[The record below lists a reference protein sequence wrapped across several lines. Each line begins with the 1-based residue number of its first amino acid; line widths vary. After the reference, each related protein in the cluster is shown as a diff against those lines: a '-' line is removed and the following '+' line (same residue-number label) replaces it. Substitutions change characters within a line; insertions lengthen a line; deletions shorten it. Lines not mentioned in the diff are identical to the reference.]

1 MKYKYIFDIKDIE
14 KLDFSPQ
21 VAIIF
26 YTKDSFALVKKVYDR
41 LAIEYPNIKCIG
53 SETFDISY
61 IKYKIYQIRYYKYIV
76 ILYEDSFENISICR
90 ESEIDNILLHNYHKE
105 KSYIALSAI
114 SPDKTESTIS
124 NLNLNHI
131 YGMRSTDTI
140 FYQGEF
146 IKDSFLIANFI
157 DNRIEGLSINEFD
170 TIKLDIKI
178 TKATKNI
185 IEEIE
190 YTPAVEFM
198 KTIIGEFDKQS
209 IDEFRIP
216 LILSDNRV
224 ENIYKLTSILSIDEE
239 KNLIYTYR
247 EVKNG
252 MKIDIGVLS
261 DRKELLTRKRKF
273 KSLIQKE
280 EASYILFVCIG
291 IEKFWK
297 NLTDIRLL
305 EISDILKRDL
315 ISIFGNGEIGK
326 PNINMKST
334 LLNQTYTLTSI
345 YKV

>member
-1 MKYKYIFDIKDIE
+1 MKYRYIFDIRDID
-14 KLDFSPQ
+14 KLDFVPQ
-21 VAIIF
+21 SAIIF
-26 YTKDSFALVKKVYDR
+26 YTKNSLDLIPTLYKR
-41 LAIEYPNIKCIG
+41 LIGEYPNIRCIG
-53 SETFDISY
+53 SETFKIAY
-61 IKYKIYQIRYYKYIV
+61 IEFKIYKIRYYQYAI
-76 ILYEDSFENISICR
+76 ILYEDAFEKISILR
-90 ESEIDNILLHNYHKE
+90 ESEIDNISLYNYNIDT
-105 KSYIALSAI
+105 SYMALSAM

-124 NLNLNHI
+124 NLNLDSI
-131 YGMRSTDTI
+131 YGMRSTNTI
-140 FYQGEF
+140 FYQGEL
-146 IKDSFLIANFI
+146 ITNSFLIAKFEHNSL
-157 DNRIEGLSINEFD
+157 NGLSINEFD

-198 KTIIGEFDKQS
+198 KNIIGEFDKQS

-224 ENIYKLTSILSIDEE
+224 ENIYKLTSILSIDE
-239 KNLIYTYR
+239 KNNLIYTYR
-247 EVKNG
+247 QVKDG

-261 DRKELLTRKRKF
+261 DRRELLIRKGEL

-280 EASYILFVCIG
+280 DASYILFVCIG
-291 IEKFWK
+291 IDRFWK
-297 NLTDIRLL
+297 NLTNIRLL

-326 PNINMKST
+326 PNINIKSA